1 MNQTKLIEVSSLSK
15 EFDTIMSQEL
25 SRIASRNADATKGIS
40 GFLSNLSRITSF
52 EKLESLY
59 DFNGIAYVLLRSR
72 ILKEAAKRPLPP
84 VLDIDFFTS
93 QDILLALAA
102 DCGAT
107 PYLGQIGKKSMSKAY
122 LHANWQVVAVMAWF
136 QEHPEDQ
143 LERYTLRK
151 GKQYEIARRFIIE
164 KLYSKGKLFY
174 EFFDGTSYMELC
186 RKYDLGYEKAEP
198 SAGAEP
204 SPEGDGSTTNNFINV
219 FRIAVGI
226 QINEIPPSISPVQ
239 WEKIVEILHSM
250 DRRLAEQ
257 QKIME
262 TIFDSTTRTEYKVDG
277 QGEELSDLRRDV
289 IDAASISSERLNAI
303 AQKLEKPIHLD
314 EQACVSIRR
323 LIGALEAVK
332 SGKVNQDSG
341 SNAIM
346 RAIEDLRKKV
356 DGLAPEQI
364 EWILDRSSA
373 STAYGVLARL
383 VKITYDGSH
392 DDLIKTMKNKEL
404 PEPDLD
410 LNDNDTVFIIKYKK
424 RKEALGLIFGKTSP
438 DEIDEFSSYSRVRS
452 FLKCYDS
459 EGNVTDL
466 NRDSFNTEKSNSL
479 KRPKN

>member
-1 MNQTKLIEVSSLSK
+1 MKHTELIEATGLSRD
-15 EFDTIMSQEL
+15 FDIIMAQEL
-25 SRIASRNADATKGIS
+25 SRIAIRNADATKGLA
-40 GFLSNLSRITSF
+40 GVLSNLSRLTSF

-93 QDILLALAA
+93 QDMLLALAA

-204 SPEGDGSTTNNFINV
+204 SPEGNGSTTNNFINV
-219 FRIAVGI
+219 FGIAVGI
-226 QINEIPPSISPVQ
+226 QINEIPPSISPNQ
-239 WEKIVEILHSM
+239 WEKMVEFFSSLQTEQKEQRAILETASDAINRIEAKLDGFESELYSLLEVNPQPTKLSEA
-250 DRRLAEQ
+250 DRSFITKKLVEFKKDWTKSISTAARKYNDTKKQ
-257 QKIME
+257 NS
-262 TIFDSTTRTEYKVDG
+262 DS
-277 QGEELSDLRRDV
+277 ELSELLKAVEQLKEDLKSFKF
-289 IDAASISSERLNAI
+289 DA
-303 AQKLEKPIHLD
+303 
-314 EQACVSIRR
+314 IRAMVETGDTNGKY
-323 LIGALEAVK
+323 GALIRLMCIDLVDTK
-332 SGKVNQDSG
+332 GDLLLKTKNQKDDGK
-341 SNAIM
+341 I
-346 RAIEDLRKKV
+346 IEMDLK
-356 DGLAPEQI
+356 PEDPIFVIQKGKQS
-364 EWILDRSSA
+364 E
-373 STAYGVLARL
+373 VLKL
-383 VKITYDGSH
+383 LFS
-392 DDLIKTMKNKEL
+392 
-404 PEPDLD
+404 
-410 LNDNDTVFIIKYKK
+410 DTVPG
-424 RKEALGLIFGKTSP
+424 EANK
-438 DEIDEFSSYSRVRS
+438 FSTYSYVRR

-459 EGNVTDL
+459 EGNITDL
-466 NRDSFNTEKSNSL
+466 NRDSFNTEKSNNL